1 MGDESIKVGAV
12 VLAAGEGS
20 RFGGNKLLT
29 RVNGEPVIL
38 RVLRALNGLD
48 RVVIVGAYANEL
60 MPYLSSEIV
69 IYNPHYRDGMSTSI
83 RLGIRFFQ
91 DYDAVLIVLADM
103 PLITQ
108 ETITKIISAYHQ
120 GCSAVIPTHKG
131 VRGNPVL
138 IHKSLFQELMRLS
151 GDVGAREILRNRGDV
166 CTVECGPEVL
176 IDIDT
181 VNDLTNI
188 LNLINANRKQ

>member
-1 MGDESIKVGAV
+1 M
-12 VLAAGEGS
+12 VLAAGEGK
-20 RFGGNKLLT
+20 RFGGNKLLV
-29 RVNGEPVIL
+29 RIGGEPVIS

-48 RVVIVGAYANEL
+48 RVIIVGAYANEL
-60 MPYLSSEIV
+60 MPYLSNEVV

-91 DYDAVLIVLADM
+91 DYDSVLIVLADM

-108 ETITKIISAYHQ
+108 ETITRIVSAYHQ

-138 IHKSLFQELMRLS
+138 IHKSLFQELMGLS
-151 GDVGAREILRNRGDV
+151 GDVGAREILKSRNDA

-181 VNDLTNI
+181 VNDLTKV
-188 LNLINANRKQ
+188 LNLININRE